1 VNEEQ
6 LSHRQQQILQQLR
19 STEQGQSEVITS
31 TTLTRLFKVS
41 VQSIRKDLNLLSD
54 IGLVKRVHG
63 GITLPVQSH
72 NLSFTNRQIINLQ
85 AKKAIAK
92 AVVAT
97 LPKGSSIFLGIG
109 TTPQQ
114 IAQEL
119 IHHPGL
125 TVITNNLN
133 AGLVLC
139 QNPNIDTYLSG
150 GKIRPSDQ
158 DVTGEDCTRFL
169 SKFHVNFGIFGVGGI
184 AENGALLDFSPEES
198 HISST
203 IINNCDNCILV
214 ADKSKYLRSAPIKTA
229 VVSQVDKFYI
239 DQLPKP
245 LAATCQRLGVAV
257 IECDKEETK

>member
-19 STEQGQSEVITS
+19 SVEQGQSEMITS
-31 TTLTRLFKVS
+31 TMLTRRFDVS

-54 IGLVKRVHG
+54 LGLVKRVHG
-63 GITLPVQSH
+63 GITLPVKSH
-72 NLSFTNRQIINLQ
+72 NLSFTNRQVINLQ
-85 AKKAIAK
+85 AKKAIART
-92 AVVAT
+92 VVAT
-97 LPKGSSIFLGIG
+97 LPKGASIFLGIG

-125 TVITNNLN
+125 TVVTNNLN

-139 QNPNIDTYLSG
+139 QNPNIVTYLSG
-150 GKIRPSDQ
+150 GKIRPADQ
-158 DVTGEDCTRFL
+158 DVTGEDCTSFL
-169 SKFHVNFGIFGVGGI
+169 RKFHVNFGIFGVGGI

-198 HISST
+198 HISSV

-229 VVSQVDKFYI
+229 VISQVDKFYT
-239 DQLPKP
+239 DQLPQP
-245 LAATCQRLGVAV
+245 LAATCHRLGVEV
-257 IECDKEETK
+257 IECGQKEAI